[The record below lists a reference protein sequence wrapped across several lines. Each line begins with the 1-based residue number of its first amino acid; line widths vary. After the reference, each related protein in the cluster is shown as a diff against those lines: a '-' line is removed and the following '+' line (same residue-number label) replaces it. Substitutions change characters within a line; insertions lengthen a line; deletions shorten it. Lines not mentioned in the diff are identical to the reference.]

1 MSPKFF
7 DLLPSSFRAT
17 PGPRCVVLT
26 TQTEDEVAA
35 LTCDIQNRWGF
46 VVRAHEVGTGKIATN
61 CLLQAGV
68 VPFPTV
74 ERKL

>member
-1 MSPKFF
+1 MSPRFF
-7 DLLPSSFRAT
+7 DLLQSSFKAT
-17 PGPRCVVLT
+17 PGPRSVVLT
-26 TQTEDEVAA
+26 TQTEEQVAA

-46 VVRAHEVGTGKIATN
+46 VVRAHEVGAGKTTTN
-61 CLLQAGV
+61 CLLQADV